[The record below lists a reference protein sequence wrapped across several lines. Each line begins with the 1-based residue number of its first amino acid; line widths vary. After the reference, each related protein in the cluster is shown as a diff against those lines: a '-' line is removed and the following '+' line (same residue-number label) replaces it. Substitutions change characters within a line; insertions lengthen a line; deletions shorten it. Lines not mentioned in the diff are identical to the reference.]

1 MSLVEQ
7 ILIDE
12 FNRLKRRL
20 TFTEIALL
28 ADMEK
33 LGMKYASFQT
43 PEAYH
48 KLLAE
53 GLVWGMREQVEVT
66 TLGRIFLSFRL
77 MGLI

>member
-33 LGMKYASFQT
+33 LGMKYAEFQT
-43 PEAYH
+43 PDAYH